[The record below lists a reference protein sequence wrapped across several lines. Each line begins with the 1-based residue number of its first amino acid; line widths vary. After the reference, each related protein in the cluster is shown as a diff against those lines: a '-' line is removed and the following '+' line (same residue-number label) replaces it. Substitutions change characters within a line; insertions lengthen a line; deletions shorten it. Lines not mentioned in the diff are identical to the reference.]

1 MNQRLHDNQCPD
13 CSAAS
18 GLHRCPRRT
27 VLKAALLALLPWGLL
42 VRPRP
47 AAAQAYPETIAA
59 LANALQRELEAHHRY
74 LESAKKATA
83 EGYEG
88 IAYLF
93 TAFAASEQIHAR
105 NFERIMTSLG
115 GKPNTSTPSPALSD
129 TKQNLI
135 TAAADELDTI
145 DNLYPETLKRLKPE
159 NHAEAITYV
168 GYALQSEK
176 QHRDMIQRVQRY
188 TASFFDRVVKTINE
202 LTAHYF
208 VCQVCGSTLKTTPMG
223 NCPICHSPSTN
234 YRLIDAP
241 A

>member
-1 MNQRLHDNQCPD
+1 MNQRLHGTECPG

-27 VLKAALLALLPWGLL
+27 VLRAALLALLPWGLL

-47 AAAQAYPETIAA
+47 AAAQTYPETIAA
-59 LANALQRELEAHHRY
+59 LENALRRELEAHRRY
-74 LESAKKATA
+74 LDSAGKAKS
-83 EGYEG
+83 EGYAG

-93 TAFAASEQIHAR
+93 TAFAASEQVHAR
-105 NFERIMTSLG
+105 NFEKLITSLG
-115 GKPNTSTPSPALSD
+115 GNADTSTPSPALSD

-145 DNLYPETLKRLKPE
+145 DNLYPETLERLKKE
-159 NHAEAITYV
+159 NYAEAITCV
-168 GYALQSEK
+168 NYALQSEK
-176 QHRDMIQRVQRY
+176 QHRDMIQRVRRY
-188 TASFFDRVVKTINE
+188 TEGFFDRVVKTINE